1 MKCLY
6 VQENCIR
13 EISGLDKM
21 TDLRNINLTQNW
33 ITKIEG
39 FDNNPQVSSLQI
51 KGNNVGQ
58 NGLSDIEYLPKMPAL
73 SSLDI
78 SDNKIDCEEWD
89 DFVKILEQCKALK
102 VLYLMGNPIVKK
114 IPSYRKT
121 LIARLPT
128 LTFLDDR
135 PVFPED
141 RIYAEAWFTGGVDA
155 ERAAR
160 KKWKEDE
167 AAKQRANT
175 LAFREMIDR
184 AKLEHELAQK
194 DGEESSI
201 KSLDTEEKNNLDT
214 YYSSTDKDS
223 SKVLNESDSVNRAN
237 QNESTNEKSDSM
249 SQSNNIDDSM
259 SDRIVSTEKSQSN
272 TEKNSE
278 TSSVRSNSEA
288 MEDDKENMEQGMYEI
303 PIETQKILQESEYMN
318 DFANNLTEL
327 D

>member
-6 VQENCIR
+6 IQENC
-13 EISGLDKM
+13 LDKITGLEKL

-33 ITKIEG
+33 IRKIEG
-39 FDNNPQVSSLQI
+39 FDNNPLVSSLQI
-51 KGNNVGQ
+51 KGNHIGCD
-58 NGLSDIEYLPKMPAL
+58 GLSDIEYLTKMPAL

-78 SDNKIDCEEWD
+78 SDNKIDCEDYEE
-89 DFVKILEQCKALK
+89 FIKILEGCKELK
-102 VLYLMGNPIVKK
+102 VLYLNGNPIVKK

-141 RIYAEAWFTGGVDA
+141 RIYAEAWFTGGIDA

-167 AAKQRANT
+167 AAKQKANT
-175 LAFREMIDR
+175 KAFRDMIDR
-184 AKLEHELAQK
+184 YKLEHELAQK
-194 DGEESSI
+194 NEQESDI

-223 SKVLNESDSVNRAN
+223 SKVLNESDSVNRSN
-237 QNESTNEKSDSM
+237 QDESLNEKSESM
-249 SQSNNIDDSM
+249 SQSNNVDDSM
-259 SDRIVSTEKSQSN
+259 SDRVISTEKSQSN

-288 MEDDKENMEQGMYEI
+288 MEDDKENIDQGMYEI